1 MKKIEIAALPG
12 IPVIR
17 HGDDLGETIW
27 RSIKDSGL
35 ALEDGDILVVAQK
48 AVSKAEGRVLAL
60 NLIEPSSEARKLAEE
75 VGKEVRLVEAI
86 LRESREVLRAARDRL
101 IVETRLGLIC
111 ANAGVDRSNISQV
124 EGPRVSLLPTD
135 PDASADRIR
144 RRIGELSDKEIA
156 IVISD
161 SHGRPFRKG
170 CVGVAIGV
178 SGLAS
183 LWDRRGQK
191 DLYGRRLA
199 STEVA
204 LADLVASAALLAMG
218 EADEGTPVVLVRG
231 APNPPG
237 HGPAQE
243 LLRPK
248 EEDLFR

>member
-1 MKKIEIAALPG
+1 MKKIEIVALPG
-12 IPVIR
+12 IPVI
-17 HGDDLGETIW
+17 HQGDDLGRTIW
-27 RSIKDSGL
+27 QSLGEAGL
-35 ALEDGDILVVAQK
+35 VMENGDILVVAQK
-48 AVSKAEGRVLAL
+48 TVSKAEGMVLAL
-60 NLIEPSSEARKLAEE
+60 DSIQPSAEAHQLARI
-75 VGKEVRLVEAI
+75 VGKEDRLVEVI
-86 LRESREVLRAARDRL
+86 LRESKEVLRSARDRL

-111 ANAGVDRSNISQV
+111 ANAGVDRSNISQA

-135 PDASADRIR
+135 PDASAECIR
-144 RRIGELSDKEIA
+144 RRIGELSGKEIA

-237 HGPAQE
+237 HGPARD